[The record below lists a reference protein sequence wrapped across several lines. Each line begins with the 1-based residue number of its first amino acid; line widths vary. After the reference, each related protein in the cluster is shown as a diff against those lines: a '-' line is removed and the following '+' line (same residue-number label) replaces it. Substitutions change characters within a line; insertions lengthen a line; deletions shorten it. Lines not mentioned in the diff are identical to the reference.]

1 MKKFPIILIMIVSFF
16 IVGCSST
23 PEGKNSRTS
32 IADIKKNPNAYEGK
46 VVTIE
51 GEVVSSLSV
60 MGGLFQIYEAY
71 SDDTLWVKVGEGQ
84 ELPKVR
90 TFVRVQGSV
99 DTTFKIL
106 NQNYGTVFLSRSIKN
121 LDKE

>member
-1 MKKFPIILIMIVSFF
+1 MKKLSIVFVILSLFLVS
-16 IVGCSST
+16 CSSA
-23 PEGKNSRTS
+23 PEGKNSRIS
-32 IADIKKNPNAYEGK
+32 ISDIKKNPSVYEGK
-46 VVTIE
+46 IIAIE
-51 GEVVSSLSV
+51 GEVVSSLAV

-71 SDDTLWVKVGEGQ
+71 SDDTIWVKLGEGL

-106 NQNYGTVFLSRSIKN
+106 NQNYGIVLLSRSIKN

>member
-1 MKKFPIILIMIVSFF
+1 MKKFSIFFMVFISFF
-16 IVGCSST
+16 VASCSST

-32 IADIKKNPNAYEGK
+32 ISDIKKNPSSYEGK

-71 SDDTLWVKVGEGQ
+71 SDDTLWVKVGDGQ

-106 NQNYGTVFLSRSIKN
+106 NQNYGTVFLSRSIKD